1 MTIKNTTLAGLG
13 VGLGLVALAAPLHA
27 EQFGPLEVSGFAK
40 EEFSVCDNCVGGLV
54 NPSSFDPRGALGP
67 QGTGPA
73 LNQGAPSSERSSNLG
88 LVMLTLGL
96 SHEFDNATKI
106 EAKASARERNDAAD
120 IFGQYLIDA
129 HVGIAHPTY
138 GELDVGILPSRSW
151 SRTDSFAYPIGLSTS
166 WAESGAGYGVF
177 KQAIRYASPA
187 YEFRYGKISFEASYA
202 TAPRREPPNY
212 DSLLAQVTPANSRD
226 FFTPPKPRLG
236 ELFIQYSNAKNLVEL
251 IAQRSSGGYQ
261 SSFTKGAFTG
271 SEGSPNALQC
281 NGLTPAQCDATSPA
295 PGYQTPTEDVIILE
309 GNYYYNTKWRITYG
323 VKRNE
328 WSGQQQ
334 QCDYGPLLTPT
345 GQPNGSGCFWDQ
357 GGFNY
362 ASDGLRHHAIEYDY
376 MAGVAFL
383 PNPLWAYTFG
393 VVRMTKAYTRT
404 PTEYGQDNTATF
416 LNLGAY
422 RAIPE
427 IYRNMQI
434 YGGIGRTM
442 FGRQGPAP
450 LSMPNNA
457 ADGAVDP
464 RTSKSGNHITIG
476 ANVNF

>member
-1 MTIKNTTLAGLG
+1 MTIDTPAGLRLTLCAA
-13 VGLGLVALAAPLHA
+13 LGLFASPLLA

-40 EEFSVCDNCVGGLV
+40 EEFSACDNCVGGVV
-54 NPSSFDPRGALGP
+54 NPSSYDPRGVLGP
-67 QGTGPA
+67 QGNGPA
-73 LNQGAPSSERSSNLG
+73 LNQGAPSAERSSNLG
-88 LVMLTLGL
+88 LAMLTLGL

-120 IFGQYLIDA
+120 IYGQYLIDA
-129 HVGIAHPTY
+129 HLGIAHPTY

-151 SRTDSFAYPIGLSTS
+151 SRADSFAYPVGLSTS

-177 KQAIRYASPA
+177 KQSIRYASPA
-187 YEFRYGKISFEASYA
+187 YEFRYGKISIEGTYS
-202 TAPRREPPNY
+202 TAPRAYPPNY
-212 DSLLAQVTPANSRD
+212 NSLLAQVTQANYQQ
-226 FFTPPKPRLG
+226 FFIPPKPQLG
-236 ELFIQYSNAKNLVEL
+236 ELFVQFSNAKNLVEL

-271 SEGSPNALQC
+271 SEGSPTALQC
-281 NGLTPAQCDATSPA
+281 NGLTPAQCAATSPA
-295 PGYQTPTEDVIILE
+295 PGYQTPTEDVEILE
-309 GNYYYNTKWRITYG
+309 GNYYYSPKWRITYG

-334 QCDYGPLLTPT
+334 QCDYGPLLSPT
-345 GQPNGSGCFWDQ
+345 GKPDGSGCYWDQ

-362 ASDGLRHHAIEYDY
+362 ASDGLRHHAVEYDY
-376 MAGVAFL
+376 MGGIAYL

-393 VVRMTKAYTRT
+393 AVRMTKAYTRT
-404 PTEYGQDNTATF
+404 PTEFGQDNTATF
-416 LNLGAY
+416 LNLGVY
-422 RAIPE
+422 RSIPE

-442 FGRQGPAP
+442 YGRQGPAP
-450 LSMPNNA
+450 LSMPNNL